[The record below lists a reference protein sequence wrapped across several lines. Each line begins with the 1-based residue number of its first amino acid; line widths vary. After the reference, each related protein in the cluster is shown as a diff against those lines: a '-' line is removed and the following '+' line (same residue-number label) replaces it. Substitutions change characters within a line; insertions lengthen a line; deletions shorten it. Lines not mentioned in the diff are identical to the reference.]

1 LGGLEA
7 DVTVMMAWRGESQ
20 LGPLLG
26 GNLRRVRGFVSTRR
40 LSPPHLC
47 WLFRESIASP
57 ARVKFV

>member
-1 LGGLEA
+1 
-7 DVTVMMAWRGESQ
+7 MMAWRGESQ